1 MEIAQLLTNIVNTK
15 FDIQF
20 TGLSLNASKI
30 QPGDIFVALQGSKS
44 HGADYADQAI
54 DRGCV
59 AILVDA
65 KNLEC
70 NVPTIRIDN
79 LSDHLPTLAKTYY
92 SDATKVELIGV
103 TGTNGKTSV
112 AHFISQL
119 LNKLGTNTGL
129 IGTLGIDKNSQQS
142 SNTTPDILTL
152 YRALNEYYQHDIKTA
167 VLEVSSHALA
177 QNRIEGLN
185 ITQAVFTNFSQDHLD
200 YHHSLEMYKSEKI
213 KLFQLDSLKSV
224 VLNVD
229 DASFKD
235 FDIASKDVEKFNYSI
250 DDFDDI
256 KISEYGFITH
266 LNGFVFEVPFLGEFN
281 LMNVL
286 AAYNTLKARGFT
298 SEQIIPLLHQL
309 NPPPGRMQKN
319 PQQLIWID
327 YAHTPDS
334 IEKAIITL
342 QDHYPEHKIRV
353 IFGCGGNRDKDK
365 RGKMGKI
372 TSKLA
377 DTIILT
383 NDNPRDENPQAII
396 DDILSGIDDSYEV
409 IITENRQTAIENAVI
424 TLGEDECLLIAGK
437 GHETTQIFNH
447 ETIESNDN
455 DMVLAAII
463 EAARL
468 KKIKNKQR

>member
-365 RGKMGKI
+365 RAKMGKI

-409 IITENRQTAIENAVI
+409 VITENRQTAIENAVI

>member
-327 YAHTPDS
+327 YAHTPDA

>member
-286 AAYNTLKARGFT
+286 TAYNTLKALGFKD
-298 SEQIIPLLHQL
+298 EQVIPLLHQL
-309 NPPPGRMQKN
+309 SPPPGRMQKN
-319 PQQLIWID
+319 AQQLIWID
-327 YAHTPDS
+327 YAHTPDA

-365 RGKMGKI
+365 RAKMGKI

-409 IITENRQTAIENAVI
+409 VITENRQTAIENAVI

>member
-327 YAHTPDS
+327 YAHTPDA

-365 RGKMGKI
+365 RAKMGKI

>member
-20 TGLSLNASKI
+20 AGLSLNASNI
-30 QPGDIFVALQGSKS
+30 HPGDVFVALQGSKS

-59 AILVDA
+59 AILVDG
-65 KNLEC
+65 KDIEC
-70 NVPTIRIDN
+70 SVPTVRIDN
-79 LSDHLPTLAKTYY
+79 LESHLESLASTFYTNAK
-92 SDATKVELIGV
+92 KVDIISI

-112 AHFISQL
+112 AYFVSQL
-119 LNKLGTNTGL
+119 LNKLNVKTEL
-129 IGTLGIDKNSQQS
+129 IGTIGITNNSQIS

-152 YRALNEYYQHDIKTA
+152 YRALDEYSQNNINTV

-177 QNRIEGLN
+177 QNRIAGLN
-185 ITQAVFTNFSQDHLD
+185 ITQAVFTNFTQDHLD
-200 YHHSLEMYKSEKI
+200 YHQTLQQYKTEKL

-224 VLNVD
+224 VINQDDPSHVD
-229 DASFKD
+229 FNT
-235 FDIASKDVEKFNYSI
+235 IAKNTQQYHYSI
-250 DDFDDI
+250 NDFDDI
-256 KISEYGFITH
+256 KITEYGFIAQ
-266 LNGFVFEVPFLGEFN
+266 LESFVFEVPFLGEFN

-319 PQQLIWID
+319 AQQLIWID

-342 QDHYPEHKIRV
+342 QNHYPEHKIRV

-365 RGKMGKI
+365 RAKMGKI

-383 NDNPRDENPQAII
+383 NDNPRGEDPQAII

-424 TLGEDECLLIAGK
+424 TLGEEECLLIAGK

-455 DMVLAAII
+455 DIVLAAII

>member
-1 MEIAQLLTNIVNTK
+1 MNINQLLQNITATQ
-15 FDIQF
+15 FDLSIEGLCLNSAQVQ
-20 TGLSLNASKI
+20 TGDLFI
-30 QPGDIFVALQGSKS
+30 ALQGQHR
-44 HGADYADQAI
+44 HGSDFINEAI
-54 DRGCV
+54 DKGCV
-59 AILVDA
+59 AVLVDG
-65 KNLEC
+65 KEFEC
-70 NVPTIRIDN
+70 SVPTIRIDN
-79 LSDHLPTLAKTYY
+79 LAGHLESLANTFYPNAK
-92 SDATKVELIGV
+92 KVDVIGI

-112 AHFISQL
+112 AYFVSQL
-119 LNKLGTNTGL
+119 LNKLDVKTEL
-129 IGTLGIDKNSQQS
+129 IGTIGITNNSQTS
-142 SNTTPDILTL
+142 NNTTPDTLTL
-152 YRALNEYYQHDIKTA
+152 YRALDEYSQNNINTV

-177 QNRIEGLN
+177 QNRIAGLN
-185 ITQAVFTNFSQDHLD
+185 ITQAVFTNFTQDHLD
-200 YHHSLEMYKSEKI
+200 YHQTLQQYKTEKL

-224 VLNVD
+224 VINQD
-229 DASFKD
+229 DASHTD
-235 FDIASKDVEKFNYSI
+235 FDTAAKNTQQYHYSI
-250 DDFDDI
+250 NDFDDI
-256 KISEYGFITH
+256 KITEYGFIAQ
-266 LNGFVFEVPFLGEFN
+266 LESFVFEVPFLGEFN

-342 QDHYPEHKIRV
+342 KNHYPEHKIRV

-396 DDILSGIDDSYEV
+396 NDILSGIDDSYEV

-424 TLGEDECLLIAGK
+424 TLGEEECLLIAGK
-437 GHETTQIFNH
+437 GHETTQIFQH
-447 ETIESNDN
+447 ETLESNDN

>member
-1 MEIAQLLTNIVNTK
+1 
-15 FDIQF
+15 
-20 TGLSLNASKI
+20 
-30 QPGDIFVALQGSKS
+30 
-44 HGADYADQAI
+44 
-54 DRGCV
+54 
-59 AILVDA
+59 
-65 KNLEC
+65 
-70 NVPTIRIDN
+70 
-79 LSDHLPTLAKTYY
+79 
-92 SDATKVELIGV
+92 
-103 TGTNGKTSV
+103 
-112 AHFISQL
+112 
-119 LNKLGTNTGL
+119 
-129 IGTLGIDKNSQQS
+129 
-142 SNTTPDILTL
+142 
-152 YRALNEYYQHDIKTA
+152 
-167 VLEVSSHALA
+167 
-177 QNRIEGLN
+177 
-185 ITQAVFTNFSQDHLD
+185 
-200 YHHSLEMYKSEKI
+200 
-213 KLFQLDSLKSV
+213 
-224 VLNVD
+224 
-229 DASFKD
+229 
-235 FDIASKDVEKFNYSI
+235 
-250 DDFDDI
+250 
-256 KISEYGFITH
+256 
-266 LNGFVFEVPFLGEFN
+266 VPFLGEFN

-342 QDHYPEHKIRV
+342 KNHYPEHKIRV

-396 DDILSGIDDSYEV
+396 NDILSGIDDSYEV
-409 IITENRQTAIENAVI
+409 IITENRQIAIENAVI
-424 TLGEDECLLIAGK
+424 TLGEEECLLIAGK
-437 GHETTQIFNH
+437 GHETTQIFQH
-447 ETIESNDN
+447 ETLESNDN

>member
-286 AAYNTLKARGFT
+286 AAYNTFKARGFT

-327 YAHTPDS
+327 YAHTPDA

-365 RGKMGKI
+365 RAKMGKI

>member
-365 RGKMGKI
+365 RAKMGKI